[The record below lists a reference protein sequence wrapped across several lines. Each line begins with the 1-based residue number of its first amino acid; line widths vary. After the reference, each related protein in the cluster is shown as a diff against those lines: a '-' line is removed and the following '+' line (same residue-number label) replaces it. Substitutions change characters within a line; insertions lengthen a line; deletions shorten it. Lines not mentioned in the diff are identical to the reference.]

1 MAGAQCRTRWL
12 GLQHAAT
19 FLRLPDRFRFCRKGG
34 LCGEGDTGNVTAFCG
49 SLMRF
54 LVRYCLLLLAASQQ
68 HACPTQAE
76 RQQ

>member
-1 MAGAQCRTRWL
+1 MPYQVAWTPACGDLSQTS
-12 GLQHAAT
+12 GSIQV
-19 FLRLPDRFRFCRKGG
+19 LPKGG

-68 HACPTQAE
+68 HACPTKAE